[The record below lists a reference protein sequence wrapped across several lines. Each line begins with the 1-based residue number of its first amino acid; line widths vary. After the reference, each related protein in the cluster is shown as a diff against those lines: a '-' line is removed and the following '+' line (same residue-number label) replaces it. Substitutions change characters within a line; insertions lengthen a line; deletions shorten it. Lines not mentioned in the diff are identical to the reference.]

1 MTLELDASTVVLS
14 NIYLIMAL
22 QLGFNW
28 NATSCGTKSYL
39 FQLGFIA
46 LMIARL
52 FFHELSH
59 NKITGSGLNRVFM
72 FALSGLLLALGIYQ
86 AVTVFGNPSDFYYDP
101 ATKTGNEVCFQ
112 NRIVF
117 VGEIVII
124 GLTLIKDVYF
134 LCISPEEP
142 ADTRPS

>member
-1 MTLELDASTVVLS
+1 MTVELDSSTVVLA

-28 NATSCGTKSYL
+28 SATACGTSSYL

-46 LMIARL
+46 LMAVRL
-52 FFHELSH
+52 LFHELNH
-59 NKITGSGLNRVFM
+59 NKVTSNTLNKVFM
-72 FALSGLLLALGIYQ
+72 FTMSGFLLALGIYQ
-86 AVTVFGNPSDFYYDP
+86 AITVANNASSFYYDP
-101 ATKTGNEVCFQ
+101 TTKTGNEVCFQ

-124 GLTLIKDVYF
+124 GLTLAKDIYF
-134 LCISPEEP
+134 LCISPE
-142 ADTRPS
+142 SV